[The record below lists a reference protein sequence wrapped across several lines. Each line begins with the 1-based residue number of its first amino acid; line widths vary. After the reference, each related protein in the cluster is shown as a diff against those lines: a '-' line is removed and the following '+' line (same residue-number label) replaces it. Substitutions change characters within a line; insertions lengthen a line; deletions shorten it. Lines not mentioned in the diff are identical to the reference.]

1 LNEVTTGLAAFVL
14 AMADDE
20 LILSHRDSEWT
31 GHAPILEEDIAFT
44 NIALDE
50 MGHAAV
56 WYAICAAIEG
66 AEADGYSDRMV
77 FQRPPADFRC
87 APLVELPNGDW
98 AFSMLRQYLFDM
110 AEKVRLEG
118 LLTSGHEPL
127 AQAAAK
133 LGPEEAYHQRHTQA
147 WVIRLG
153 QGTSESN
160 RRMQAALDE
169 LWAHAMGLFEDDPSS
184 AGAVQA
190 RLVPDLAGL
199 RRQWEAE
206 IARCL
211 QEAGLTIPDV
221 MKRPG
226 VGRKLHT
233 EHLGGLLEELQSV
246 ARADPTAV
254 W

>member
-1 LNEVTTGLAAFVL
+1 LSEATGGLAAFVL

-20 LILSHRDSEWT
+20 LVLSHRDSEWT

-50 MGHAAV
+50 MGHSAV
-56 WYAICAAIEG
+56 WYAICAGIEG
-66 AEADGYSDRMV
+66 AEADAYSDRMV
-77 FQRPPADFRC
+77 FQRPAADFRC

-110 AEKVRLEG
+110 AEKVRLEA
-118 LLTSGHEPL
+118 LVSSEYAPL

-133 LGPEEAYHQRHTQA
+133 LRPEEAYHQRHTQA

-153 QGTSESN
+153 HGTPESN
-160 RRMQAALDE
+160 RRMQVALE
-169 LWAHAMGLFEDDPSS
+169 ALWGYAVGLFEDDPGT
-184 AGAVQA
+184 AGAVEA
-190 RLVPDLAGL
+190 RLVPETGGL
-199 RRQWEAE
+199 RRQWRAE
-206 IARCL
+206 VSHAL
-211 QEAGLTIPDV
+211 HDAGLAVPEGAPLPNT
-221 MKRPG
+221 
-226 VGRKLHT
+226 GRKLHT
-233 EHLGGLLEELQSV
+233 EHLESLLNELQSV

>member
-1 LNEVTTGLAAFVL
+1 MSEATAGLAAFVL

-50 MGHAAV
+50 MGHAAI
-56 WYAICAAIEG
+56 WYAVCAGLEG
-66 AEADGYSDRMV
+66 AEAEAYSDRMV

-87 APLVELPNGDW
+87 APLVELPKGDW

-118 LLTSGHEPL
+118 LLSSQHSPL
-127 AQAAAK
+127 AQAAGK
-133 LGPEEAYHQRHTQA
+133 IRPEEAYHQRHTQA

-153 QGTSESN
+153 QGTPESN
-160 RRMQAALDE
+160 RRMQAALDI
-169 LWAHAMGLFEDDPSS
+169 LWGYAAGLFDLDPEM
-184 AGAVQA
+184 AGAVRA
-190 RLVPDLAGL
+190 RLVPDLGDL
-199 RRQWEAE
+199 RRQWTGEVTRTLRA
-206 IARCL
+206 
-211 QEAGLTIPDV
+211 AGLTLPEEK
-221 MKRPG
+221 MPPET
-226 VGRKLHT
+226 GRKRHT
-233 EHLGGLLEELQSV
+233 EFLAGLLDELQSV
-246 ARADPTAV
+246 ARADPMAV